1 MAASLGGASTLAS
14 TLSSNPLVPLPLML
28 PSGISEASVP
38 AELFPQYCTIEYAMP
53 RMGPAAPPSFV
64 FVLDTTVRCRGWWS
78 V

>member
-1 MAASLGGASTLAS
+1 VAG
-14 TLSSNPLVPLPLML
+14 
-28 PSGISEASVP
+28 VP
-38 AELFPQYCTIEYAMP
+38 AELFPQYGTIEYAMP